1 MLISSSKNMN
11 MRKAC
16 KCKVLLLGSLSE
28 IMKDQKLLILIGNS
42 SSNWTLMTKITIKAK
57 RKMYPKLKELE
68 GPVKVLRW
76 LKLRLKMKIRMRM
89 RRIKKLSK
97 KPIKKNGTRKGL
109 KWRKKLKTLKN
120 RKTSISSSKKRLE
133 FPN

>member
-1 MLISSSKNMN
+1 
-11 MRKAC
+11 
-16 KCKVLLLGSLSE
+16 
-28 IMKDQKLLILIGNS
+28 
-42 SSNWTLMTKITIKAK
+42 MTKITIKAK
-57 RKMYPKLKELE
+57 RKMSPKLKELE

-89 RRIKKLSK
+89 RRIKKLLK
-97 KPIKKNGTRKGL
+97 KPIKKNGTRKGF